1 MLESSTNRDSS
12 LLLLDLSPSAHC
24 LDANTQEKRIGG
36 MENKFIQRLTPREER
51 RQLPSKNHH
60 LGET

>member
-24 LDANTQEKRIGG
+24 LNANTQEKRIGG
-36 MENKFIQRLTPREER
+36 MENKFIQRLTPGEER
-51 RQLPSKNHH
+51 RQLSSENDDF
-60 LGET
+60 GET

>member
-24 LDANTQEKRIGG
+24 LNANAQEKRIGG
-36 MENKFIQRLTPREER
+36 MENKFIQRLTPGEER
-51 RQLPSKNHH
+51 RQLSSENDD